1 MYHNPTEMQERFLAS
16 YKDKNFLKTP
26 EPLPPPK
33 YFFYGTLAS
42 PATLQQVLG
51 LDQLPTLTDA
61 VIHGYFLKRWGPYL
75 ALVRDPDRNIEMQV
89 KGKVYTLTQKEH
101 KAILQDYEGP
111 TYKLVP
117 CRAEHDGIP
126 FLSYVFVWNGP
137 LGELEDLD
145 GRQHCPTKMH
155 PQSSLPPTIPSDQ
168 RVGTGRSVMQE
179 KFRQAAMDPNFAELS
194 KPPPWRPEVFFLY
207 GALADPAFLQRL
219 LSLPEVPTFGE
230 ATILNAVMKRWG
242 AFPVLTKMDVP
253 NPNLLVT
260 GKIYTVTKEE
270 HVARLTQFVGPNFRL
285 APCLIKGD
293 DILYIF
299 RPTIRNWF
307 YGV

>member
-111 TYKLVP
+111 TYK
-117 CRAEHDGIP
+117 
-126 FLSYVFVWNGP
+126 
-137 LGELEDLD
+137 
-145 GRQHCPTKMH
+145 HCPTKMH